1 MLRHLSGITFLPE
14 GTYVIVIE
22 EEIHMGKGER
32 VMKTWNE
39 YSKEAR
45 FFSVRFHNK
54 NIFIDFRIM
63 KTTMFLF
70 IFLMMCICIQVIKHI
85 SNTNEGVETY
95 KYKNL
100 KYRVHPITHQE
111 CMIFSLKMLI
121 QVFAILYSCFKTLK
135 SLRYPPTH
143 EWHKI
148 PLFLHTLIGM
158 IRRVWP
164 PEVFRKFWVPNCQ
177 PLWAA
182 QRSPKIFA
190 LNFLFRQ
197 EEFVGTKMKY
207 PYFK

>member
-1 MLRHLSGITFLPE
+1 MYVALENLHSDVVISTPRKTLSYSSKMLRHLSGITFLPE

-45 FFSVRFHNK
+45 FFSVRYHNK

-70 IFLMMCICIQVIKHI
+70 IFLMMCIIHSSVIKHI

-143 EWHKI
+143 EWHKNPSI
-148 PLFLHTLIGM
+148 SPHTN
-158 IRRVWP
+158 RHD
-164 PEVFRKFWVPNCQ
+164 
-177 PLWAA
+177 
-182 QRSPKIFA
+182 
-190 LNFLFRQ
+190 
-197 EEFVGTKMKY
+197 
-207 PYFK
+207 

>member
-1 MLRHLSGITFLPE
+1 MLLWLKRRYIWGREREWWKLGMNIQKRLAFFLSDSITKTFLSISE
-14 GTYVIVIE
+14 LW
-22 EEIHMGKGER
+22 KQQC
-32 VMKTWNE
+32 
-39 YSKEAR
+39 SCS
-45 FFSVRFHNK
+45 FFWWCVLYIAQLSF
-54 NIFIDFRIM
+54 
-63 KTTMFLF
+63 
-70 IFLMMCICIQVIKHI
+70 KHI
-85 SNTNEGVETY
+85 SNEGVEIY

-111 CMIFSLKMLI
+111 CMTFSLKMLI

-135 SLRYPPTH
+135 SLRYPPTSDT
-143 EWHKI
+143 KI

-182 QRSPKIFA
+182 QRSPNIFA